1 MSGGSTGVA
10 SASPRYG
17 ERQVSRVSRGWL
29 RGCDLFG
36 FMCYCRGM
44 PNSPRLYINQPLH
57 SYAASGALLAVASS
71 QAHYLMHVLRL
82 KHGGEVRVFN
92 GASGEWRAR
101 LVASPHKSQQQPQHQ
116 HSKKRDKKEVQLEI
130 VECVR
135 PAKTL
140 PRLTLA
146 FAPVKGRALEA
157 IIRQGTEL
165 GVTKFVPMITEF
177 CAVRVIN
184 HERLNLIALEAA
196 EQCGRL
202 CIPSIH
208 EAVMLADFI
217 AATINDD
224 DDGDSNGEGIIFCD
238 EEGRGRAV
246 PTLTQFLAGIV
257 RAKKNMPSIILI
269 GPEGGFSPKEREV
282 LLAQR
287 QVVAVSLG
295 EAILRADTATIVALG
310 GWRMMHDAT

>member
-1 MSGGSTGVA
+1 MS
-10 SASPRYG
+10 
-17 ERQVSRVSRGWL
+17 
-29 RGCDLFG
+29 
-36 FMCYCRGM
+36 
-44 PNSPRLYINQPLH
+44 NSPRLYINQPLH
-57 SYAASGALLAVASS
+57 SYAASGALLAVSSS

-101 LVASPHKSQQQPQHQ
+101 LVASSQPKHN
-116 HSKKRDKKEVQLEI
+116 KRGDKKEVGLAI
-130 VECVR
+130 VECLR

-140 PRLTLA
+140 PSLTLA